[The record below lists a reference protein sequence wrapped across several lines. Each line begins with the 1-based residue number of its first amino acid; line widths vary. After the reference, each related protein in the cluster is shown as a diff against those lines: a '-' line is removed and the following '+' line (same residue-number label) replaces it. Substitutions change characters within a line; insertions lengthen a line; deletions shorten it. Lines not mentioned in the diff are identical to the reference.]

1 MKTVLK
7 NCRVLGTTH
16 DKDMLHDIY
25 VENGII
31 EKIGL
36 NLEVEGA
43 KQIDVGGHTVMS
55 GLIDMHC
62 NICDPGHEYIEDIA
76 TASRAALR
84 GGFTT
89 ITCEPN
95 TDPVIDNKTVV
106 EYIVSKSHCSICGK
120 SMQSLSC
127 PHRKGK
133 LYWGDFAI
141 EMIDEIKE
149 LQAVCLVSHPEDKRC
164 IIELQEDRDISE
176 KEKF

>member
-106 EYIVSKSHCSICGK
+106 EYIVSKS
-120 SMQSLSC
+120 
-127 PHRKGK
+127 
-133 LYWGDFAI
+133 
-141 EMIDEIKE
+141 
-149 LQAVCLVSHPEDKRC
+149 
-164 IIELQEDRDISE
+164 
-176 KEKF
+176 KEKSLAACLSAVRGRRLRKSGKCTMQGLSVFPMGMNLRILPHF

>member
-89 ITCEPN
+89 IRSEEHT
-95 TDPVIDNKTVV
+95 
-106 EYIVSKSHCSICGK
+106 S
-120 SMQSLSC
+120 
-127 PHRKGK
+127 
-133 LYWGDFAI
+133 
-141 EMIDEIKE
+141 E
-149 LQAVCLVSHPEDKRC
+149 LQSR
-164 IIELQEDRDISE
+164 
-176 KEKF
+176 

>member
-1 MKTVLK
+1 
-7 NCRVLGTTH
+7 
-16 DKDMLHDIY
+16 MLHYIY

-106 EYIVSKSHCSICGK
+106 EYIVSKSKEKSLVNIYPYGSMSIGCKGQEIAEIGEMYDAGIVGISDGDEFTDSAARGGGSDCGK
-120 SMQSLSC
+120 
-127 PHRKGK
+127 K
-133 LYWGDFAI
+133 
-141 EMIDEIKE
+141 
-149 LQAVCLVSHPEDKRC
+149 
-164 IIELQEDRDISE
+164 SE
-176 KEKF
+176 PCGADGRTSAFIAHQHEGLCAADS

>member
-62 NICDPGHEYIEDIA
+62 NICDRIQTLSLIIK
-76 TASRAALR
+76 RLWNIL
-84 GGFTT
+84 F
-89 ITCEPN
+89 PN
-95 TDPVIDNKTVV
+95 R
-106 EYIVSKSHCSICGK
+106 
-120 SMQSLSC
+120 
-127 PHRKGK
+127 RKN
-133 LYWGDFAI
+133 L
-141 EMIDEIKE
+141 
-149 LQAVCLVSHPEDKRC
+149 
-164 IIELQEDRDISE
+164 
-176 KEKF
+176 

>member
-55 GLIDMHC
+55 GLIATSATPDMNISRISQRLPVRHC
-62 NICDPGHEYIEDIA
+62 A
-76 TASRAALR
+76 AALQR
-84 GGFTT
+84 LPANRIQTL
-89 ITCEPN
+89 
-95 TDPVIDNKTVV
+95 
-106 EYIVSKSHCSICGK
+106 
-120 SMQSLSC
+120 SL
-127 PHRKGK
+127 
-133 LYWGDFAI
+133 I
-141 EMIDEIKE
+141 IKR
-149 LQAVCLVSHPEDKRC
+149 L
-164 IIELQEDRDISE
+164 
-176 KEKF
+176 

>member
-62 NICDPGHEYIEDIA
+62 NICDPDMNILRILQRLPVRHCA
-76 TASRAALR
+76 AALQR
-84 GGFTT
+84 LPANRIQTLLLIIKRLWNILF
-89 ITCEPN
+89 PN
-95 TDPVIDNKTVV
+95 R
-106 EYIVSKSHCSICGK
+106 
-120 SMQSLSC
+120 
-127 PHRKGK
+127 RKN
-133 LYWGDFAI
+133 L
-141 EMIDEIKE
+141 
-149 LQAVCLVSHPEDKRC
+149 
-164 IIELQEDRDISE
+164 
-176 KEKF
+176 

>member
-62 NICDPGHEYIEDIA
+62 NICDPGHI
-76 TASRAALR
+76 SRISQRLPVRHCAAALQR
-84 GGFTT
+84 LPANRIQTLSLIIKRLWNILF
-89 ITCEPN
+89 PN
-95 TDPVIDNKTVV
+95 R
-106 EYIVSKSHCSICGK
+106 
-120 SMQSLSC
+120 
-127 PHRKGK
+127 RKN
-133 LYWGDFAI
+133 LW
-141 EMIDEIKE
+141 
-149 LQAVCLVSHPEDKRC
+149 
-164 IIELQEDRDISE
+164 
-176 KEKF
+176 

>member
-62 NICDPGHEYIEDIA
+62 NICDPVRHCA
-76 TASRAALR
+76 AALQR
-84 GGFTT
+84 LPANRIQTLSLIIKRLWNILF
-89 ITCEPN
+89 PN
-95 TDPVIDNKTVV
+95 R
-106 EYIVSKSHCSICGK
+106 
-120 SMQSLSC
+120 
-127 PHRKGK
+127 RKN
-133 LYWGDFAI
+133 LW
-141 EMIDEIKE
+141 
-149 LQAVCLVSHPEDKRC
+149 
-164 IIELQEDRDISE
+164 
-176 KEKF
+176 